1 MKIYTRT
8 GDLGTTALFGGDR
21 VEKHNLRIEAYG
33 TVDETNAA
41 LGLARSLAKEMDLP
55 KSFDA
60 LLHRIQSTLFIL
72 GADLATPTESK
83 ATVPRIEA
91 DHAGELEAQIDAFE
105 AELPPLKHFIM
116 PGGAKAAAAMHIART
131 VCRRAER
138 LAVALSRESEIN
150 AEGIVYLNRLSDLLF
165 VLARWVNQRAG
176 ELEEAWK
183 PV

>member
-1 MKIYTRT
+1 
-8 GDLGTTALFGGDR
+8 
-21 VEKHNLRIEAYG
+21 
-33 TVDETNAA
+33 
-41 LGLARSLAKEMDLP
+41 
-55 KSFDA
+55 
-60 LLHRIQSTLFIL
+60 
-72 GADLATPTESK
+72 
-83 ATVPRIEA
+83 
-91 DHAGELEAQIDAFE
+91 
-105 AELPPLKHFIM
+105 LKHFIM